1 MSGSQL
7 GRNMLVVAS
16 LLVGATLVAAV
27 TVMDSPGQQREQR
40 LDARRVDDLRQIE
53 TMIDAWAS
61 THPHLPKSLAALADQ
76 PGVSLSTTDPVGGG
90 PYGYDVLGER
100 RYRLC
105 AVFATD
111 TAALREPAY
120 RYAGKPAEWAH
131 PAGRHCFER
140 SLPREDVTPAAP
152 APPA

>member
-1 MSGSQL
+1 
-7 GRNMLVVAS
+7 MLVVAG

-27 TVMDSPGQQREQR
+27 AVMDSPGRQREQR
-40 LDARRVDDLRQIE
+40 LDARRVEDLHQIE
-53 TMIDAWAS
+53 TMIDAWARS
-61 THPHLPKSLAALADQ
+61 RQRLPTSLSELAAQ
-76 PGVSLSTTDPVGGG
+76 PGVSLATTDPVGGR
-90 PYGYDVLGER
+90 PYGYDVLDKR

-120 RYAGKPAEWAH
+120 RYAGKPVEWAH